1 MYEEKILLKG
11 TLFKNGGNVE
21 TAITQF
27 AQLGMDMKRVA
38 KIGQE
43 ST

>member
-1 MYEEKILLKG
+1 MYKEKILLKE

-27 AQLGMDMKRVA
+27 AQLGMDMKKVA
-38 KIGQE
+38 KIGQK